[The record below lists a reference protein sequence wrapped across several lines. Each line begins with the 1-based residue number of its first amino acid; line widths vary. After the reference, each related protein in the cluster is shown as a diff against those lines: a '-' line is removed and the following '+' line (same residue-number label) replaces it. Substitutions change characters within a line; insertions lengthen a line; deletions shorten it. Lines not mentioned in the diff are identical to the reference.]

1 MCEMTNRDIG
11 LGMWNSSPTWYP
23 SGYKNPFEC
32 PCPNISRESSFEQ
45 IMKIVN
51 QATKELEEEMYK
63 FTGYE
68 INTTDEGVEIVVVLP
83 GVKKEDISVKFQKN
97 QYVVKYTDRD
107 SEEIEITVPFDEV
120 IECAEAD
127 VQYPETHNISL
138 ALGILTIKVPY
149 EVEQT
154 QELDIS
160 EEV

>member
-1 MCEMTNRDIG
+1 MCEITNRDIG
-11 LGMWNSSPTWYP
+11 LGMLSSPIWT
-23 SGYKNPFEC
+23 STGYRNPFEY
-32 PCPNISRESSFEQ
+32 PSIQLETPFEK

-51 QATKELEEEMYK
+51 QANKELEDEMCK
-63 FTGYE
+63 LTGYE
-68 INTTDEGVEIVVVLP
+68 INTTDEGVEIEIVLP
-83 GVKKEDISVKFQKN
+83 GVKKENISVKFQKN